1 MDSPELM
8 ASCFPFDLLHVVLGP
23 TILEVTSGYF
33 MSGNDLFL
41 PERCLLT
48 ELEDVVA
55 DKRLKIDG
63 LLACELQ

>member
-23 TILEVTSGYF
+23 TILEVTSG
-33 MSGNDLFL
+33 NDLFL

-55 DKRLKIDG
+55 ENWLKIDG
-63 LLACELQ
+63 LLARELQ